1 MVKSLFMGF
10 YLRLSISE
18 VYKIYNRYGAIGE
31 AKDEKIYNTAFPPYP
46 WGILPKTS
54 SECLKSM
61 MICPVYTIFSYTN
74 TAVIK
79 FIN

>member
-1 MVKSLFMGF
+1 MGF

-31 AKDEKIYNTAFPPYP
+31 AKDGEKIYNTAFPPYP
-46 WGILPKTS
+46 WGILPRLPV
-54 SECLKSM
+54 ECLKSM

-74 TAVIK
+74 TPVIK